1 MRAYKVTD
9 RLEAKITSGASETP
23 RFRAAELQGD
33 TIVRFEEPPPTA
45 KSEERWLAL
54 LEDDSAD

>member
-33 TIVRFEEPPPTA
+33 TIVRFEEPPPA